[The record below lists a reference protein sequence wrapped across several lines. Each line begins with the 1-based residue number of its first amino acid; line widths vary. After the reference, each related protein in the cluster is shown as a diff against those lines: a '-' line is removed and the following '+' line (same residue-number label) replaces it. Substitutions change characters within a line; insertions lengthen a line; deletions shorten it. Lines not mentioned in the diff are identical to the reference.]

1 MITRETESLISAP
14 ATDPSPRKRGLLIVF
29 EGIEGCG
36 KSTQA
41 GLFAGRLK
49 AAGIRHV
56 LTREPGGTAVGEQIR
71 SLVLH
76 GNDLP
81 AQTELLLVLAARA
94 AHVQQV
100 IRPGLES
107 GQIVVSDRYELSSL
121 AYQGIGRGLG
131 VERVTALN
139 TFATGGLRPDLTL
152 VFDVPVNLGEARR
165 SVSRSSSDRIERAG
179 ADFHER
185 VAEAYRLLANQGEQT
200 VLVDGADTAQVVSQ
214 AVIKVLASRFPETFG
229 RLQG

>member
-1 MITRETESLISAP
+1 VTKALGAPAPKSSAP
-14 ATDPSPRKRGLLIVF
+14 DPSRGLFIVF

-41 GLFAGRLK
+41 GLFAERLIR
-49 AAGIRHV
+49 AGIPHV

-71 SLVLH
+71 SVVLH
-76 GNDLP
+76 GHDLP
-81 AQTELLLVLAARA
+81 SETELLLVLAARA

-100 IRPGLES
+100 IRPGLQS

-131 VERVTALN
+131 VDRVKVLN
-139 TFATGGLRPDLTL
+139 AFATGGLRPDLT
-152 VFDVPVNLGEARR
+152 VVCDVPVNLGDARR
-165 SVSRSSSDRIERAG
+165 SVARSSSDRIERAG

-185 VAEAYRLLANQGEQT
+185 VAEAYRLLANQDGQT
-200 VLVDGADTAQVVSQ
+200 ELVDGADSADMVSQ
-214 AVIKVLASRFPETFG
+214 AIIEVLARRFPETFG
-229 RLQG
+229 RLAG